1 DLDPQGGLT
10 AAFGLDSYNIAR
22 SAYSLPMY
30 DHISPARVLRPVR
43 PQIAHVP
50 ASIDLAAA
58 EFQLVGQPEQA
69 HRLRR
74 ALARSRIPFDYVVI
88 DTPPGLGVLTA
99 NGLVAA
105 DEVLI
110 PVQCQFLAMRGVR
123 ALMET
128 VVRIKGSLNPTLAL
142 GGLLGTM
149 LRPAS
154 ERAQEVQEELRQV
167 VRGEQLRWW
176 IYVD

>member
-1 DLDPQGGLT
+1 ML
-10 AAFGLDSYNIAR
+10 YE
-22 SAYSLPMY
+22 
-30 DHISPARVLRPVR
+30 HISLARVVRPVR
-43 PQIAHVP
+43 PQIALVP

-58 EFQLVGQPEQA
+58 ELQLVGQPDQA

-74 ALARSRIPFDYVVI
+74 ALERSRIPFDTVLI

-123 ALMET
+123 ALW
-128 VVRIKGSLNPTLAL
+128 RR
-142 GGLLGTM
+142 
-149 LRPAS
+149 LRAS
-154 ERAQEVQEELRQV
+154 RAA
-167 VRGEQLRWW
+167 
-176 IYVD
+176 